1 MSFLKEIEEKKS
13 ALKKAE
19 VVKKAEFANPI
30 LKDEEDY
37 YRMLR
42 ETYFEDYY
50 DLIKDFTFKSDIR
63 ILSLEEIRT
72 VLQANKEFTE
82 TGSSDTVDLTSVENK
97 IDESIAAIRE
107 LTGSEC
113 KVFVRFSSRSPKDA
127 IYHLDAFPTLIQEKL
142 QELNSTDIYAK
153 LHAFY
158 MASTEILA
166 ISSGSE
172 AVDLFRKSSRIV
184 GDLEHCLEVSEP
196 MNVIVREFVQ
206 FPVKNELRGFVYQGS
221 LTALT
226 QYNRT
231 CYFPDQLETK
241 AEVEEKVRTFMKG
254 FIVAMRSLLES
265 FVVDIVVDTTGQVWV
280 VEVNPFG
287 ELADSCLFSWTKDR

>member
-1 MSFLKEIEEKKS
+1 MKEIEEKKS

-37 YRMLR
+37 YRLLR

-63 ILSLEEIRT
+63 SLSLEEIRSL
-72 VLQANKEFTE
+72 LQANKEFRE

-107 LTGSEC
+107 VTGSEC

-127 IYHLDAFPTLIQEKL
+127 IYHLDAFPILIQEKL

-196 MNVIVREFVQ
+196 MNLIVREFVQ
-206 FPVKNELRGFVYQGS
+206 FPVKSELRGFVYH
-221 LTALT
+221 
-226 QYNRT
+226 RV
-231 CYFPDQLETK
+231 P
-241 AEVEEKVRTFMKG
+241 
-254 FIVAMRSLLES
+254 
-265 FVVDIVVDTTGQVWV
+265 
-280 VEVNPFG
+280 
-287 ELADSCLFSWTKDR
+287 

>member
-37 YRMLR
+37 YRLLR

-82 TGSSDTVDLTSVENK
+82 TGSSDTVDLTSVKNK

-107 LTGSEC
+107 VTGSEC

-127 IYHLDAFPTLIQEKL
+127 IYLLEAFPTLIQEKL

-196 MNVIVREFVQ
+196 MNLIVREFVQ

-241 AEVEEKVRTFMKG
+241 AEVEEKVHTFMEG
-254 FIVAMRSLLES
+254 FIDAMRSLLES
-265 FVVDIVVDTTGQVWV
+265 FVVDIVVDTAGQVRV